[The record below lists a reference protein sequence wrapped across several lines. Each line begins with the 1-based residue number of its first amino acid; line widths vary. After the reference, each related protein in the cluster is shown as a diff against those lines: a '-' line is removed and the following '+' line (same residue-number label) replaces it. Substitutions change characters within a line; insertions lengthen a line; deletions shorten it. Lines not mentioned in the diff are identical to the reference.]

1 MDKQQMNF
9 GGERMDVG
17 EAIDRRVA
25 DVLERV
31 PAVNIHADFAARV
44 AGQVPARGAVAVRGS
59 RYGWMAARICVAVLL
74 IAIVAVAMRA
84 SDRRTIN
91 IALEWILCGEL
102 VGLSMWM
109 GGVWRL
115 SGPEA

>member
-1 MDKQQMNF
+1 MGNQQMNF
-9 GGERMDVG
+9 GDERLDVG

-25 DVLERV
+25 DVLERA
-31 PAVNIHADFAARV
+31 PAVNIPADFAVRV

-59 RYGWMAARICVAVLL
+59 RYGWMAARICLAVLL
-74 IAIVAVAMRA
+74 IAIVLMALRA
-84 SDRRTIN
+84 SDRRAIN

-109 GGVWRL
+109 GGVSRL